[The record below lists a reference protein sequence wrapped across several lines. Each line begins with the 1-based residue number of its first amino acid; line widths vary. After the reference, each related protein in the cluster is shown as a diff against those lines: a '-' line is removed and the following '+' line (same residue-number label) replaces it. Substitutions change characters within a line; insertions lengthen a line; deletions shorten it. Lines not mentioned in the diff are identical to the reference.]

1 MLAHLTLSLS
11 FSLPLLFASMSTAG
25 DLPNW
30 APAVL
35 SLLLAGGRAKAVSAR
50 LSPSHSTT
58 DVRGVCNFLGSVSPQ
73 QKFEAMD
80 QRYSSRTD
88 QCYNSMLQLSF
99 IWKTK
104 ENTSSRPE
112 GMPTQKTRR
121 EERER
126 QRQRVR
132 ETERD

>member
-1 MLAHLTLSLS
+1 
-11 FSLPLLFASMSTAG
+11 MSTVG

-35 SLLLAGGRAKAVSAR
+35 GLLLAGDRAKAVSAR
-50 LSPSHSTT
+50 LNPSHSTT
-58 DVRGVCNFLGSVSPQ
+58 GVRGVCNFLGSVSPQ

-80 QRYSSRTD
+80 QRHSSRRD

-121 EERER
+121 EERET
-126 QRQRVR
+126 
-132 ETERD
+132 ETASERD